1 MFHHTLKM
9 WLIDWLIDRFIYYL
23 FLYLFLY
30 LFILIDW
37 FIYLYHAMLLCAVP
51 ERPNIT
57 KVYTWLDEEQ
67 QRPQPVIYV
76 EWTVSNIL
84 SVAEWYTPAHMQ

>member
-1 MFHHTLKM
+1 
-9 WLIDWLIDRFIYYL
+9 
-23 FLYLFLY
+23 
-30 LFILIDW
+30 
-37 FIYLYHAMLLCAVP
+37 MLLCAVP